1 MTPPPSPPL
10 GPLPVA
16 AALDAAM
23 TADVGQGVPV
33 AAAAVARAVRQASTG
48 PADPPTPWLEVGG
61 GFDTDPMAFRLGVQD
76 NSDDE
81 GDNVALS
88 PVSSSHEN
96 SDW

>member
-1 MTPPPSPPL
+1 
-10 GPLPVA
+10 
-16 AALDAAM
+16 M
-23 TADVGQGVPV
+23 TADACLAMP
-33 AAAAVARAVRQASTG
+33 AAAAVVRAVRQASTG

-88 PVSSSHEN
+88 PVSSSSHEI